1 MSIKEIKIRVA
12 GKDQLKY
19 VLEELGEKFT
29 GEIEVKVKVK
39 EDKETLSFLCSA
51 SEILDW
57 DFTAGKE
64 DERVIED
71 EVKEEEV
78 KEISNGILS
87 EMEVGKGDWNGLVW
101 VIEAI
106 WKAAQKSPA
115 VLYQSGFFWKVVKE
129 CYSEVVTPEHV
140 ILVKLSQIRYNDW
153 GWKEVDED
161 LTQNLNNVWKRMNGL
176 SLSEL
181 AKEIYET

>member
-1 MSIKEIKIRVA
+1 M
-12 GKDQLKY
+12 
-19 VLEELGEKFT
+19 
-29 GEIEVKVKVK
+29 KVK

-57 DFTAGKE
+57 DFTARKE
-64 DERVIED
+64 DEREIED
-71 EVKEEEV
+71 EVKEEV

-87 EMEVGKGDWNGLVW
+87 EMEVGEGDWNGLVW

-129 CYSEVVTPEHV
+129 CYSKVVTPEHV

>member
-1 MSIKEIKIRVA
+1 MSIKEVKIRVA

-64 DERVIED
+64 EEREIED
-71 EVKEEEV
+71 EVKEEV

-129 CYSEVVTPEHV
+129 CYSEVVIPEHV